1 MANEANLKPF
11 KKGRSGNPKG
21 RPPKLPALDAL
32 LAEVLGEEKD
42 GLTAAGAILR
52 AIRLK
57 ATRGDVRAA
66 EVLLDRAWGKPKQT
80 ITQNIHTRKVADMTD
95 EELDAAAREIGLD
108 K

>member
-1 MANEANLKPF
+1 MPTPPKETQF

-66 EVLLDRAWGKPKQT
+66 EVLLDRAWGKPKQS
-80 ITQNIHTRKVADMTD
+80 IDHTSDGKALPSRIEWVVVDPQTP
-95 EELDAAAREIGLD
+95 
-108 K
+108 